1 MAITHHSSP
10 ESFDQ
15 TKYLPHLDLKKL
27 IREAGL
33 TIRDIAVVCS
43 IAPFTLANRLNGYA
57 PLPADLESKI
67 AALCK
72 RQIDKMKEEE
82 NEKKKLSAAAH
93 KCTYSQ
99 SVKEAKAELVRKK
112 EEAAQA
118 AAYLAALE
126 SGNAQGEECA

>member
-1 MAITHHSSP
+1 MPPTNP
-10 ESFDQ
+10 DM
-15 TKYLPHLDLKKL
+15 TKYLPHLELKKL

-43 IAPFTLANRLNGYA
+43 VAPFTLCNRLNGYA
-57 PLPADLESKI
+57 PLPPELESKI
-67 AALCK
+67 ATLCK

-126 SGNAQGEECA
+126 SGNAQGEEC